1 MSHVHA
7 IPPKREARARGLG
20 APLQIWER
28 SETCQPV
35 QTSNLQDSLEGKT
48 GKCQKKKKNP
58 SCAPKLIPDESTLYR
73 NHLVLYHQS
82 SSPGC
87 RTDDNPFRFNA
98 TAMCND
104 THSSSQR
111 QVVGPFTLIHMNIMP
126 TAMQH
131 INIFRANSLTFIALV
146 FLIILICFFSILLL
160 FHFTSKQDKKYSAAN
175 TSVFNGLKNNEGTL
189 SSSRAFRSIGIFK
202 DEIDQRGCEL

>member
-1 MSHVHA
+1 MSPLYTG
-7 IPPKREARARGLG
+7 ITLYCITKEAAL
-20 APLQIWER
+20 AAA
-28 SETCQPV
+28 
-35 QTSNLQDSLEGKT
+35 QTDG
-48 GKCQKKKKNP
+48 NP
-58 SCAPKLIPDESTLYR
+58 S
-73 NHLVLYHQS
+73 
-82 SSPGC
+82 
-87 RTDDNPFRFNA
+87 RFNA

-111 QVVGPFTLIHMNIMP
+111 QVAGPFALIHMNIMP

-131 INIFRANSLTFIALV
+131 INIFRANSLTFIALL
-146 FLIILICFFSILLL
+146 FLIILICVFSILLL
-160 FHFTSKQDKKYSAAN
+160 LHFTSKQDKKYSAAN

>member
-1 MSHVHA
+1 MSPLYTG
-7 IPPKREARARGLG
+7 ITLYCISKEAAL
-20 APLQIWER
+20 AAA
-28 SETCQPV
+28 
-35 QTSNLQDSLEGKT
+35 QTDG
-48 GKCQKKKKNP
+48 NP
-58 SCAPKLIPDESTLYR
+58 S
-73 NHLVLYHQS
+73 
-82 SSPGC
+82 
-87 RTDDNPFRFNA
+87 RFNA

-111 QVVGPFTLIHMNIMP
+111 QVAGPFALIHMNIMP

-131 INIFRANSLTFIALV
+131 INIFRANSLTFIALL

-160 FHFTSKQDKKYSAAN
+160 LHFTSKQDKKYSAAN